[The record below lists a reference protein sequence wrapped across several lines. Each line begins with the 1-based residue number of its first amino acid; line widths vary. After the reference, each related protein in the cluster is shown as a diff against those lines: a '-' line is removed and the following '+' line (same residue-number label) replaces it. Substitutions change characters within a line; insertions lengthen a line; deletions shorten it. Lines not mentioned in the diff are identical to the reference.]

1 MLLSFNIKS
10 SSSVFLPFL
19 SSLPFSFPLPSPLS
33 PTGGGGGGGMIKKTR
48 DDAVYVTGVSLD
60 TTFENVRDTFSSVGN
75 IKVCYGRGMGG
86 ARATV
91 GVVEAVSS
99 YALFFAGGSQ
109 DWSLY
114 DKDV

>member
-1 MLLSFNIKS
+1 
-10 SSSVFLPFL
+10 
-19 SSLPFSFPLPSPLS
+19 
-33 PTGGGGGGGMIKKTR
+33 MIKKTR

-75 IKVCYGRGMGG
+75 IKVCYGCGMGG